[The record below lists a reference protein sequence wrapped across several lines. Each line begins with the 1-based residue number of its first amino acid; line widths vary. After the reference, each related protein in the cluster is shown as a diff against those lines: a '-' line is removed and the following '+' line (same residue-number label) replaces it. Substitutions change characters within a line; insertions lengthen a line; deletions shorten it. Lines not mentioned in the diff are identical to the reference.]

1 MEQEAGIVSEIEE
14 VLALLDEPLAAS
26 TELQLP
32 PFPPGATISESDLHW
47 GIMDEELGACCGVA
61 TSMGRT
67 PGDFETTHA
76 SQAATKKHRG
86 KLNPNKAR
94 DERRFQLIEL
104 QEQVAELEFTL
115 KRLQTFRDNRQQ
127 RIEHPDERID
137 GVPPVWQEIC
147 SRQVERRVK
156 AEWESIKLR
165 KQYEK
170 ENELVKSL
178 EKLLYRRHAAAND
191 TEPEA
196 TKRTRRTDIP
206 AGYIE
211 RMAAL
216 IFEELAVGVKMCY
229 NEVERVFDTGRSAS
243 AGLVKHG
250 ALLEGGD
257 KVKGE
262 ERKFCDSKTMPFSV
276 RATGD
281 AWWGNWHNYRGQRL
295 QDDTVNEITE
305 TFGLE
310 MNDFKTNLSATAYAQ
325 QIHQRYVEDDRI
337 VFVWEAYVEPF
348 GFGNERFGEVYFL
361 EQNYV
366 LIEPEE
372 WSSERVCGFSEGC
385 ATRVSTCFVLTPY
398 FLDPKLKEDAKI
410 TTMVSFFIS
419 ALSANARAL
428 SQMVEDLLLDQALQH
443 CSVR

>member
-1 MEQEAGIVSEIEE
+1 METELEE
-14 VLALLDEPLAAS
+14 VLALLDEPPTAP
-26 TELQLP
+26 TELPAHALP
-32 PFPPGATISESDLHW
+32 SGDNLWYPGLPLGSLHEDLAVFSDMETPRSTLPGHFYTVNTSQ
-47 GIMDEELGACCGVA
+47 VA
-61 TSMGRT
+61 
-67 PGDFETTHA
+67 A
-76 SQAATKKHRG
+76 KKQR
-86 KLNPNKAR
+86 KKVNPNKAR

-104 QEQVAELEFTL
+104 QDQVEELEFTL
-115 KRLQTFRDNRQQ
+115 KRLQTFRGTRK
-127 RIEHPDERID
+127 RIEHPAKLID

-147 SRQVERRVK
+147 SRQAERRVK
-156 AEWESIKLR
+156 AEWESIKLK

-170 ENELVKSL
+170 ENELVKSF
-178 EKLLYRRHAAAND
+178 EKLLYRRRAMAND
-191 TEPEA
+191 AEPEA

-206 AGYIE
+206 VGYIE

-216 IFEELAVGVKMCY
+216 IFEELAAGVKMCY
-229 NEVERVFDTGRSAS
+229 YDVERIFNTGRPVSTCLA
-243 AGLVKHG
+243 KHS

-262 ERKFCDSKTMPFSV
+262 ERKFYDSKTMPFSM

-281 AWWGNWHNYRGQRL
+281 AWWGNWHNYRGQCL
-295 QDDTVNEITE
+295 QDDTVNEVSE

-325 QIHQRYVEDDRI
+325 QIHQRYVEDGRI
-337 VFVWEAYVEPF
+337 IFVWDAYVEPF

-372 WSSERVCGFSEGC
+372 WSSERAGDSCNGW

-398 FLDPKLKEDAKI
+398 FLDPKIKEDAK
-410 TTMVSFFIS
+410 TTARINFLIS

-428 SQMVEDLLLDQALQH
+428 SQMVEDLLLDQALQC